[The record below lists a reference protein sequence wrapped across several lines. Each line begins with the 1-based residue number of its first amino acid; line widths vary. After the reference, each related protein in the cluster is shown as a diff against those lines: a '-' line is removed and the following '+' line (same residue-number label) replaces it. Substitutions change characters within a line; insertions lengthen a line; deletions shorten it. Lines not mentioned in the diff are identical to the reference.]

1 MLTTAAAQKVARKT
15 IRRRELP
22 APLKVTQAAADRI
35 KALLDSKPDAIG
47 VRLGVRTRGCNGLS
61 YTLNYVEKK
70 EKLDEEV
77 ADKGVR
83 VFIEPKALF
92 HVVGTTM
99 DFTDTEIASEFTF
112 ENPNSKGSCGC
123 GESFSV

>member
-1 MLTTAAAQKVARKT
+1 MKVVSNSVHGKSNEALTDESQTEAAATRILDLLGQK
-15 IRRRELP
+15 
-22 APLKVTQAAADRI
+22 Q
-35 KALLDSKPDAIG
+35 DAIG

-61 YTLNYVEKK
+61 YTLNYVETKHPM
-70 EKLDEEV
+70 DEEV

-92 HVVGTTM
+92 HIVGTTM
-99 DFTDTEIASEFTF
+99 DYVDSDVASEFTF